1 MEYQNLAQPWWQVG
15 KPQMLVPL
23 GGQLLS
29 LYGMWDS
36 TARLSYTAGAPEMK
50 AGHVPARR
58 LRAMREAHDGHRT
71 PLFSEKGC
79 SWNVS
84 TGRHHTDSPCW
95 KMQSH
100 LQRGLRGESRN
111 PVERARGLSLHQRDG
126 DRCDWGLKT
135 GWNSLALSV
144 SFWS

>member
-1 MEYQNLAQPWWQVG
+1 
-15 KPQMLVPL
+15 
-23 GGQLLS
+23 
-29 LYGMWDS
+29 
-36 TARLSYTAGAPEMK
+36 MK

-144 SFWS
+144 SFWSGKFKKFGDLLDLLLHSLHIFKSRPQEGPTEPQRTAK